1 MYSTKSSNIQI
12 TLTVESSHDATQLS
26 SIEKTVNKILH
37 VELVVIS
44 TVTSC
49 QEQFLATTGAEANDK
64 STGYT
69 DFFSY
74 LAP

>member
-1 MYSTKSSNIQI
+1 MMRPSF
-12 TLTVESSHDATQLS
+12 HLS
-26 SIEKTVNKILH
+26 SGNRKQN
-37 VELVVIS
+37 
-44 TVTSC
+44 TSRGTRRDLNC
-49 QEQFLATTGAEANDK
+49 DKLPRAVLATTGAEANDK